1 MAGHRGGRAG
11 RVQRRREIYW
21 RRLAEARSDIDRLA
35 IALDHLRHALRF
47 ATPHRRAKVV
57 TTLVAEIA
65 STAEEL
71 LSHYETRG
79 APRS

>member
-1 MAGHRGGRAG
+1 MGGHRGGRAG
-11 RVQRRREIYW
+11 RVARRREIYW
-21 RRLAEARSDIDRLA
+21 RRLQTARSDIDRLA
-35 IALDHLRHALRF
+35 IAFDHLRHALRF
-47 ATPHRRAKVV
+47 ATPHRRATVV